1 MTAILADITHRNDPT
16 RPGTLAARRISSS
29 SSSWRPSR
37 RAVVAGRISSGVG
50 ALFMAFDAAM
60 KVLQAAPAMEG
71 TAQLGYPTSV
81 VLWLGVVQ
89 LVCLALYLIPRTAV
103 LGAVLWT
110 GYLGGAMATHVR
122 VENSLFGHVLFPLYV
137 AALLWGG
144 LWLRDLRVRALLRA

>member
-1 MTAILADITHRNDPT
+1 MTAILADISHPDHAR
-16 RPGTLAARRISSS
+16 RPGTLAARGIGPAA
-29 SSSWRPSR
+29 WRPSR
-37 RAVVAGRISSGVG
+37 RAVVAGRIVSGVG
-50 ALFMAFDAAM
+50 ALFMAFDAGM
-60 KVLQAAPAMEG
+60 KLLQAAPAIEA

-110 GYLGGAMATHVR
+110 GYLGGAVATHVR
-122 VENSLFGHVLFPLYV
+122 VESSLFGHILFPLYV

-144 LWLRDLRVRALLRA
+144 LWLRDLRVRRLLRG